1 MIKRRFASLLLL
13 SFLVAGCNN
22 RTPAPTRAEG
32 SPTPGLSPTPVVS
45 ANPKTPFSIVTA
57 QLDGDGGLYYYCEI
71 DKILAQITKGLI
83 AARDATLLSGK
94 LTPEE
99 SAKTKQGFD
108 LALQLFT
115 SSGLSGLQAIGG
127 SSKQESA
134 ASYLTKSVA
143 FAPAPS
149 GFLWATFC
157 KQPHSLDVIDFIP
170 ANTEAFAFTDFDL
183 SALWSALEKDLTASQ
198 IPGAAQFVEEFPK
211 QVAAATWM
219 QLSEILASLGDQAG
233 YVVTL
238 DPNSK
243 VQIPIGGSEQELSE
257 PAAAILWKVR
267 DEKLFTM
274 LEALA
279 ELSQDVAKVDE
290 PDLKLR
296 IINLPGSIPYLHP
309 TLARFGDY
317 LVFASNDKLVRALRD
332 TKTGKIAGLKSRTD
346 FVTISKGLPDHGNSL
361 QYVSKQF
368 QNAYYALQQK
378 QLGSSNPGDLSPVSV
393 AGLKSLATFMRDYES
408 YSVLS
413 RTDAGCISFVRGN
426 KDLADILGQLAAL
439 PIYYLGDTLV
449 GYRKGRDATEPTPTS
464 SPEPGSTPSSATEPS
479 STPAVSPSPE

>member
-32 SPTPGLSPTPVVS
+32 SPTPRLSPTPVVS

-257 PAAAILWKVR
+257 PAAAILWKVC

>member
-1 MIKRRFASLLLL
+1 MIKRRFASLLLV
-13 SFLVAGCNN
+13 SFLVIGCNN
-22 RTPAPTRAEG
+22 QAPAPTKAEAN
-32 SPTPGLSPTPVVS
+32 PTPILSPTPVVS
-45 ANPKTPFSIVTA
+45 ANPKTPFSIVTS
-57 QLDGDGGLYYYCEI
+57 QLDSEGGLYYYCEI
-71 DKILAQITKGLI
+71 DKILAQITKGLT
-83 AARDATLLSGK
+83 AARDATVLSGK

-108 LALQLFT
+108 LALQLLT
-115 SSGLSGLQAIGG
+115 SSGLSGLQAVGG
-127 SSKQESA
+127 SSKQESG

-143 FAPAPS
+143 FAPAPT

-157 KQPHSLDVIDFIP
+157 KQPHPFDVIDFIP
-170 ANTEAFAFTDFDL
+170 ANTEAFAFSDFDL
-183 SALWSALEKDLTASQ
+183 SALWSTLEKDLTASQ
-198 IPGAAQFVEEFPK
+198 IPDAAQFVQEFPK
-211 QVAAATWM
+211 QVAAATGM
-219 QLSEILASLGDQAG
+219 ELSEILASLGDQAG
-233 YVVTL
+233 YIVTL

-243 VQIPIGGSEQELSE
+243 VQVPIGGGEQELSE

-267 DEKLFTM
+267 DERLFTM

-296 IINLPGSIPYLHP
+296 IINLTGSIPYLHP

-332 TKTGKIAGLKSRTD
+332 TKTGKVAGLKTRAD
-346 FVTISKGLPDHGNSL
+346 FATISKGLPDHGNSL
-361 QYVSKQF
+361 QYISKQF
-368 QNAYYALQQK
+368 QNAYYALQEK
-378 QLGSSNPGDLSPVSV
+378 QLVSSNPGDLSPVSV
-393 AGLKSLATFMRDYES
+393 AGLTSLAKFMRDYES

-413 RTDAGCISFVRGN
+413 RTDAGCVSFVRGN

-439 PIYYLGDTLV
+439 PIYYLGDTLP
-449 GYRKGRDATEPTPTS
+449 GYKKGHSAIETSPAS

-479 STPAVSPSPE
+479 STPGVSPSPE